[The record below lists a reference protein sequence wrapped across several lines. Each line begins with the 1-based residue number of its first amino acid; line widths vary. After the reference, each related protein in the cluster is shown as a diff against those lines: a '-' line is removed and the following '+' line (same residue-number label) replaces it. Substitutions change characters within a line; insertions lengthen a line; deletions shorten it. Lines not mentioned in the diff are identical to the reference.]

1 MKKKRFVLLLFMAF
15 FAVFV
20 VRHRAFAERKPV
32 NMGMPKDSLWHEKLP
47 EDEHGRAKSPLRH
60 QESPFVE
67 FDPESGVITIKM
79 ACDQQVFYCI
89 KDGNENV
96 VRSGNVSLFA
106 DVDKDVCFNT
116 FFLYEECRLYMC
128 VNGIW
133 YCGNLI
139 F

>member
-96 VRSGNVSLFA
+96 VQSGNVSLFA

-116 FFLYEECRLYMC
+116 FFL
-128 VNGIW
+128 
-133 YCGNLI
+133 

>member
-20 VRHRAFAERKPV
+20 VRHRAFAERKSV

-96 VRSGNVSLFA
+96 VQSGNVSLFA

>member
-47 EDEHGRAKSPLRH
+47 EDEHGRGKSPLRH
-60 QESPFVE
+60 LESPFVE

-96 VRSGNVSLFA
+96 VQSGIVSLFA
-106 DVDKDVCFNT
+106 DVDKDVYFNT

>member
-1 MKKKRFVLLLFMAF
+1 MVF

-96 VRSGNVSLFA
+96 VQSGNVSLFA

>member
-1 MKKKRFVLLLFMAF
+1 MAF

-67 FDPESGVITIKM
+67 FDPESGVITINM

-96 VRSGNVSLFA
+96 VQSGNVSLFA

>member
-1 MKKKRFVLLLFMAF
+1 MSSFTIHPCFNIIQ
-15 FAVFV
+15 
-20 VRHRAFAERKPV
+20 RHNKVQR
-32 NMGMPKDSLWHEKLP
+32 SLWHEKLP

-96 VRSGNVSLFA
+96 VQSGNVSLFA